1 MKVGDLIEL
10 SSYAKKLK
18 MMRRHIGD
26 IGIVRKVIGL
36 KLFPYCEEYR
46 IIWSKSGDVSGDIYF
61 SRKDLKYAK
70 KRNTIR

>member
-1 MKVGDLIEL
+1 MKVGDLVEL

-18 MMRRHIGD
+18 MMRSYIGD
-26 IGIVRKVIGL
+26 VGIVRKVIGL
-36 KLFPYCEEYR
+36 KLFPHHEEYR
-46 IIWSKSGDVSGDIYF
+46 IIWSKSGDASGDIYF